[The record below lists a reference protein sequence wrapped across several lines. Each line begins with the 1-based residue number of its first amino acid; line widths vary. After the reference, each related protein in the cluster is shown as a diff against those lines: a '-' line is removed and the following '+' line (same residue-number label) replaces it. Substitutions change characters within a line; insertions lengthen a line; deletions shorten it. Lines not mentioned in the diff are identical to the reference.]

1 MRSEKERPVG
11 IMSTGHD
18 CGRVYHYERETAGV
32 RATLSPAR
40 RNNYLNSED

>member
-1 MRSEKERPVG
+1 VR

-18 CGRVYHYERETAGV
+18 CERVYHYDRETADV
-32 RATLSPAR
+32 RATLSPGR